1 MNIILA
7 MIPAFL
13 WGTTYSATQFTLD
26 GWPPLLLGVL
36 RAIPAGVLLLLI
48 KPSLPTKTS
57 WKPLLLIGAI
67 NIGVFFC
74 CIFVMAQTLPSAISS
89 VGMMGVPVVAMIIHW
104 IVNGVTPSKL
114 KIVCGLGLLVL
125 AWQLFDPSSIP
136 LNGVGL
142 LAMALAM
149 LCLIIG
155 SMLTQKIGKNVH
167 WWTIVT
173 WQLIFG
179 GMVLIPIALI
189 HAAIHTDVYVQAM
202 STFSWKNMM
211 GIVWISGFNTALG
224 YGLYVWLIQRM
235 SIVDFTFGGIANP
248 VAGISCGIV
257 LLNESYTAEQ
267 FLLMMAMIVTSLLPQ
282 VIHTRQQV
290 KHTLQ
295 PR

>member
-36 RAIPAGVLLLLI
+36 RALPAGLLLLLI
-48 KPSLPTKTS
+48 KPSLPTKAS
-57 WKPLLLIGAI
+57 WKPLLLIGTI

-89 VGMMGVPVVAMIIHW
+89 VGMMGVPVVAMLIHW
-104 IVNGVTPSKL
+104 IVNGVKPSAL
-114 KIVCGLGLLVL
+114 KVLCGIGLLVF
-125 AWQLFDPSSIP
+125 AWQLFNPSSIQ
-136 LNGVGL
+136 LNGMGL

-155 SMLTQKIGKNVH
+155 SLLTQKIGKNVH
-167 WWTIVT
+167 WWTVVT
-173 WQLIFG
+173 WQLLFG
-179 GMVLIPIALI
+179 GMVLIPVTLI
-189 HAAIHTDVYVQAM
+189 HASMHTDAYVQVISA
-202 STFSWKNMM
+202 FSWKNMM
-211 GIVWISGFNTALG
+211 GLVWVSGFNTALG

-248 VAGISCGIV
+248 IAGISCGLV
-257 LLNESYTAEQ
+257 LLNESYTPEQ
-267 FLLMMAMIVTSLLPQ
+267 FIIMLAMIFTSLLPQ
-282 VIHTRQQV
+282 IIHARQQA
-290 KHTLQ
+290 KQSLQ
-295 PR
+295 PQ